1 MYKILF
7 SFVFVFFCNLKNHF
21 DILKIDC
28 KWSRNG
34 RPNESKWKDKFSF
47 EWGLFCIWVRVKYLL
62 QRCGWIKLL
71 QTNQKRNILTGRSIS
86 YVCSITISICTIFCV
101 FLIIFNLLCVFEIQF
116 VLLQLVFRIICTW
129 CHHISIQLLIVLI
142 QSKLIFSMLASHWLI
157 DVL

>member
-1 MYKILF
+1 MIFLKLIVNDHGTEDPMNQNEKINSHLNEVYF
-7 SFVFVFFCNLKNHF
+7 AYECM
-21 DILKIDC
+21 
-28 KWSRNG
+28 WS
-34 RPNESKWKDKFSF
+34 
-47 EWGLFCIWVRVKYLL
+47 IQL
-62 QRCGWIKLL
+62 QKCGWIKLL